1 MLSVLIKLCK
11 SPLPDDVGSS
21 VGIDV
26 STVDVGIKVENR
38 LTISDKNC
46 TVGVG
51 PTGEASAA
59 ENRHQ
64 LLLEE
69 YC

>member
-1 MLSVLIKLCK
+1 M
-11 SPLPDDVGSS
+11 GN
-21 VGIDV
+21 DV
-26 STVDVGIKVENR
+26 STVAVGVTTDENR

-59 ENRHQ
+59 EHTSQ
-64 LLLEE
+64 LLLEM